1 MSVQTSRHHGASILV
16 VDDEEVVRD
25 VLERLLEPAGFRVET
40 ASTADEGLSRL
51 KGEVFQLVLLD
62 LMLPDRSGM
71 EVLRETLRRNP
82 YQTVLMMTAHATVEN
97 AVEAMRS
104 GAHHY
109 LTKPF
114 KNEAVLAAIE
124 NALDQHSL
132 REENRHLKRAL
143 TEKFSHGHIVGKSPA
158 MQEVFSLLEQ
168 VAPSR
173 STVLVLGESGTGK
186 ELAAQAIHA
195 RSDRADGPFV
205 VVHSGNVPGELLESN
220 LFGHTRG
227 AFTGAVSAKK
237 GLFEVADGGSIFFDE
252 ISTVKPEVQ
261 EKLLRVMQEK
271 EFLPLGSTRNV
282 RVDVRIVAATNVDLL
297 DLVHEGRFREDLYYR
312 LNVITVPLPP
322 LRDRRGDVPLLA
334 EHFVRLYAAEN
345 GKPIERV
352 TPECMELLLDYPWP
366 GNVRELENAME
377 RAVVLCR
384 GREITPALLPETL
397 RSASRPMPS
406 PAALPE
412 GVPFQEAVELF
423 EKTMIE
429 RTLRTTG
436 GVQKRAAEILRL
448 RPTTLHEKI
457 KRLGIKT

>member
-1 MSVQTSRHHGASILV
+1 
-16 VDDEEVVRD
+16 
-25 VLERLLEPAGFRVET
+25 
-40 ASTADEGLSRL
+40 
-51 KGEVFQLVLLD
+51 
-62 LMLPDRSGM
+62 
-71 EVLRETLRRNP
+71 
-82 YQTVLMMTAHATVEN
+82 
-97 AVEAMRS
+97 
-104 GAHHY
+104 
-109 LTKPF
+109 
-114 KNEAVLAAIE
+114 
-124 NALDQHSL
+124 
-132 REENRHLKRAL
+132 
-143 TEKFSHGHIVGKSPA
+143 

-186 ELAAQAIHA
+186 ELAAQAIHS

-252 ISTVKPEVQ
+252 ISTVKPDVQ

-384 GREITPALLPETL
+384 GREITPDLLPETL